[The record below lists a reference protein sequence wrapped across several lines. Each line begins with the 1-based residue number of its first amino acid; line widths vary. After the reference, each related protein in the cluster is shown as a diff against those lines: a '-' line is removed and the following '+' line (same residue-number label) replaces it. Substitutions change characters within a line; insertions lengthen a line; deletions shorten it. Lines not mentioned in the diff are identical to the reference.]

1 MLTNSKL
8 EDIASQKSLISDL
21 TDDILV
27 EFWTIAIQRYR
38 DGIPIISDE
47 DYDFIFIAELF
58 KRLPNHS
65 FFQKIEAENEG
76 FSEEKVKLPEKML
89 STDKAYS
96 WTEINKWLERIAKF
110 AEEINYSLSIN

>member
-27 EFWTIAIQRYR
+27 EFCTIANQRYR

-58 KRLPNHS
+58 KRLPSHS

-76 FSEEKVKLPEKML
+76 LSLIHISEP
-89 STDKAYS
+89 TRPY
-96 WTEINKWLERIAKF
+96 
-110 AEEINYSLSIN
+110 